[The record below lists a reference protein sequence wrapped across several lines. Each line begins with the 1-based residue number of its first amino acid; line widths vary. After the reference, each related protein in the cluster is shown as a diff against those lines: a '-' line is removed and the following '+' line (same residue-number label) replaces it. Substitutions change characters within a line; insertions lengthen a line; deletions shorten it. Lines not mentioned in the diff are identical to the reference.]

1 MSFYCILALVNQI
14 FNFWKACWS
23 ISCVLSSVFL
33 SKSFFSRVSID
44 LLNLWID
51 PLCAQSCDREPLNE
65 LRIDPPRSI
74 PLAPTLRNFREKFPA
89 QFFPLR
95 ALERNL
101 DRSTK
106 IDTTYLLVKKNS
118 CFVLGLVSFLKEDMR
133 GKIVIL
139 CKKKIKIPNF

>member
-106 IDTTYLLVKKNS
+106 IDTTYLLVKKKFLFCPWS
-118 CFVLGLVSFLKEDMR
+118 CEFFKR
-133 GKIVIL
+133 GYEG
-139 CKKKIKIPNF
+139 

>member
-106 IDTTYLLVKKNS
+106 IDTTYLLVKK
-118 CFVLGLVSFLKEDMR
+118 
-133 GKIVIL
+133 KI
-139 CKKKIKIPNF
+139 KKKFMFCPWSCEFF

>member
-1 MSFYCILALVNQI
+1 MGEYRFIRGKKLTFSLFYGIMSKSSLNLSFLVGVL
-14 FNFWKACWS
+14 FL
-23 ISCVLSSVFL
+23 CVLSSIFL

-106 IDTTYLLVKKNS
+106 IDTTYLLVKKIL
-118 CFVLGLVSFLKEDMR
+118 VLPLVL
-133 GKIVIL
+133 
-139 CKKKIKIPNF
+139 